1 MLVDQDFHSVVH
13 NRLRQGGE
21 GNIGTTLLSC
31 EVSTAADY
39 RYFNDI
45 SGFIYSCCHL
55 M

>member
-39 RYFNDI
+39 IDI
-45 SGFIYSCCHL
+45 FMIFLGSFIVVVI
-55 M
+55 